1 MEQFLLLLA
10 CHFIGDFPLQSQWM
24 SEEKSKRWEI
34 NFYHVAVY
42 ISVFI
47 VAGAKLSLM
56 SLIIIFV
63 THFFIDTL
71 SARWKI
77 INYIWQ
83 DQLLHVLVLVFVFLV
98 AK

>member
-34 NFYHVAVY
+34 NFYHVVVY
-42 ISVFI
+42 TSVFVI
-47 VAGAKLSLM
+47 AGTKLSLV
-56 SLIIIFV
+56 SLVIIFV
-63 THFFIDTL
+63 THFLIDTL

-77 INYIWQ
+77 VKHIWQ
-83 DQLLHVLVLVFVFLV
+83 DQLLHVLVLIFVFLV
-98 AK
+98 TK